1 MGPLT
6 ISLLQKYG
14 DKWTHALAINDLY
27 FDFMGPAL
35 RSAGI
40 RSNKGPQAGSA
51 GDGSEAAF
59 QRIRSGS
66 YQTITV
72 AEPLNLQGWQLVDEL
87 NRAIQGEA
95 CSGYITSPALVTEEG
110 LKKLGDSNQFDP
122 DSYPGATF
130 VQPITG
136 AGVDTP
142 LVQMRGIAKRFG
154 GVTALSNVDLDAHAG
169 EVLAIVGDNGAG
181 KSTLIKILT
190 GVYQPTSGEMFLD
203 QNRVK
208 FASHAD
214 AIQHG
219 IDAVY
224 QTLALADHLPPA
236 ANMFLGNELTKNV
249 LGMKLLDN
257 KRMRRE
263 CERVLMER
271 LGVKLKS
278 MDAPTES
285 LSGGQRQAVA
295 IARAVY
301 HEGLRVLVM
310 DEPTAALG
318 PQETARTLKLI
329 KTLKE
334 QGLAVILIS
343 HSLDDVFEVSD
354 RIHVQRRGQC
364 AGVVMTAQSN
374 NQEVLGMIVGAKEAA

>member
-1 MGPLT
+1 MT
-6 ISLLQKYG
+6 
-14 DKWTHALAINDLY
+14 
-27 FDFMGPAL
+27 
-35 RSAGI
+35 
-40 RSNKGPQAGSA
+40 
-51 GDGSEAAF
+51 
-59 QRIRSGS
+59 
-66 YQTITV
+66 
-72 AEPLNLQGWQLVDEL
+72 
-87 NRAIQGEA
+87 
-95 CSGYITSPALVTEEG
+95 
-110 LKKLGDSNQFDP
+110 
-122 DSYPGATF
+122 
-130 VQPITG
+130 
-136 AGVDTP
+136 TP
-142 LVQMRGIAKRFG
+142 LVQMRAITKRFG
-154 GVTALSNVDLDAHAG
+154 GVTALSAVDLDAYAG

-203 QNRVK
+203 GQPVT
-208 FASHAD
+208 FSSHAD
-214 AIQHG
+214 AIQSG

-236 ANMFLGNELTKNV
+236 ANMFLGNELTKSI
-249 LGMKLLDN
+249 LGLEVLDN
-257 KRMRRE
+257 KRMRQE

-301 HEGLRVLVM
+301 HADLRVLVM

-318 PQETARTLKLI
+318 PQETKRTLDLI
-329 KTLKE
+329 KTLRE
-334 QGLAVILIS
+334 QGLAIILIS

-364 AGVVMTAQSN
+364 AGVVVTEQTN
-374 NQEVLGMIVGAKEAA
+374 TQEVLGMIVGAQEAA